1 MKKITSW
8 VFLLALVIA
17 VPVLAQPTLT
27 ANPNPLPAGTTT
39 VTISWNAPGHALVY
53 VYVGS
58 ATGTLF
64 ASGGPT
70 GSSSWPYAAPGQV
83 FYLVDPNTS
92 DTLASLTLTSVAT
105 ITLTPNPLPAGVT
118 ALTVSWSAPG
128 YSAVDIHT
136 GSATGPVFT
145 SGGSSG
151 SAADSGASVV
161 PGLSFYLVDHATGTF
176 LASASVLGD
185 WDIPTANQSACLP
198 FAVLSQAATA
208 GPAGY
213 VTCWRVGYLHWYTIG
228 ADWSTGFTL
237 TNPTSSDIAISI
249 TVENQAG
256 LPYTPSSAQLNG
268 APLTLDANSSATGI
282 LPKHGTLRFNFPN
295 PGSSSAAAGQILVQA
310 EAKDGLSLNT
320 IQAVED
326 YTYTSPADVVYAT
339 VTVPVSWVDLAV
351 NAYSSTFEETT
362 ADGSQGSFAVKN
374 MSGSAQ
380 TLDVKVFDVNGNQL
394 GDQQVPL
401 AANQTWANTSD
412 GLFGASTF
420 SSLPLVPIVRL
431 QFTGTAPIAVLVL
444 QKRGLTF
451 ASIPAQPT
459 FEQ

>member
-1 MKKITSW
+1 
-8 VFLLALVIA
+8 LALVIA

-27 ANPNPLPAGTTT
+27 ASPNPLPAGTTT
-39 VTISWNAPGHALVY
+39 VTISWNAPGHASVDVHL
-53 VYVGS
+53 S
-58 ATGTLF
+58 SPTGTVF
-64 ASGGPT
+64 AGGGPT
-70 GSSSWPYAAPGQV
+70 GSAPTGPWAFPGLA
-83 FYLVDPNTS
+83 FYLVDNNTS
-92 DTLASLTLTSVAT
+92 DTLATVTLTSMAT

-118 ALTVSWSAPG
+118 ALTVAWNAPG

-185 WDIPTANQSACLP
+185 WDILATNQSACLP

-208 GPAGY
+208 GPTGY

-295 PGSSSAAAGQILVQA
+295 PGSASAAAGQILVQA

-380 TLDVKVFDVNGNQL
+380 TLDVKVFDVNGNL
-394 GDQQVPL
+394 LVNLVNSGLPSGFATSAGTGRVS
-401 AANQTWANTSD
+401 WA
-412 GLFGASTF
+412 
-420 SSLPLVPIVRL
+420 SSARTTRP
-431 QFTGTAPIAVLVL
+431 
-444 QKRGLTF
+444 
-451 ASIPAQPT
+451 
-459 FEQ
+459 